1 MYQITNNCVGCH
13 NCATECPMQA
23 IDFVGCK
30 YEIDQD
36 KCVSCGLCAKVC
48 HTASIVD
55 TEAADSVPAHD
66 LIVRRADVVVC
77 GAGTGLVAA
86 VRAAMAGKKVVVL
99 EKSSR
104 LGGNTDYA
112 HAFFPVHTKWHE
124 RAGMEDCRE
133 QAIRHY
139 LEVTDHVLEEDVLRT
154 AVYGCGEF
162 FDWLCQFGTCEQVYR
177 LVNLG
182 DADAHG
188 PIYGPGLLD
197 FPNRIRDNL
206 NCRDDSIGPGWGG
219 TYVKYT
225 MLEAIEKLNLDV
237 EILLEHGAVHLLT
250 DAEGAISGVV
260 ADDPGGQTQVNAP
273 VVILAT
279 GGFGKS
285 DEKLKEFAPWF
296 FAGETPIHRFSVPT
310 DTGDGIDLLRELGV
324 EPDPERMY
332 VSMFGPKH
340 HPFNNALADI
350 ALEPDVPQF
359 NLNGTRWIDE
369 TGQLFAMTG
378 HIAQQPKEISWAIQG
393 RDVIESIAGRFR
405 ANPAMAARAWQF
417 ETWEQELEEEALLDT
432 PVKKADTLE
441 ELAEKCGMPVDAF
454 VNSVKRYNDFCARGA
469 DEDFG
474 KDARFLVPIP
484 DHGPY
489 YAIYGKRFSE
499 AAMGGLTVDG
509 QCRVL
514 RNDRTPIPGLYGVG
528 DATSAM
534 HRKGK
539 LAVISELTWAVA
551 SAYTSGGNAVEYL
564 DGKKEH
570 VGGAAL
576 CC

>member
-1 MYQITNNCVGCH
+1 
-13 NCATECPMQA
+13 MQA
-23 IDFVGCK
+23 IDYVGCK

-36 KCVSCGLCAKVC
+36 KCVKCGLCARVC
-48 HTASIVD
+48 HTASIIE
-55 TEAADSVPAHD
+55 TEDDRKAVPHD
-66 LIVRRADVVVC
+66 LIEKKADVVVC

-112 HAFFPVHTKWHE
+112 HAFFPVYTKWHE
-124 RAGMEDCRE
+124 EAGMEDCRE
-133 QAIRHY
+133 KAIRHY
-139 LEVTDHVLEEDVLRT
+139 RAVTDNILEEDVLRT
-154 AVYGCGEF
+154 AVYGCGDF
-162 FDWLCQFGTCEQVYR
+162 FDWLCQFGTCGEVYH

-188 PIYGPGLLD
+188 PIYGPGLLE
-197 FPNRIRDNL
+197 FPTRIRDNL
-206 NCRDDSIGPGWGG
+206 NCRDDAIGPGWGG

-225 MLEAIEKLNLDV
+225 MLDAIEKLGLDV
-237 EILLEHGAVHLLT
+237 EILTEHEACHLLT
-250 DAEGAISGVV
+250 DDSGAITGIL
-260 ADDPGGQTQVNAP
+260 ARDPGGETRVDAP
-273 VVILAT
+273 AVILAT

-285 DEKLKEFAPWF
+285 DEKLKEFFPDF

-310 DTGDGIDLLRELGV
+310 DTGDGIAMLRELGV
-324 EPDPERMY
+324 EPDPQRLF
-332 VSMFGPKH
+332 VSVFGPKH
-340 HPFNNALADI
+340 HPFNNTLADI
-350 ALEPDVPQF
+350 ALEPEMLQV
-359 NLNGTRWIDE
+359 NLNGRRWINE
-369 TGQLFAMTG
+369 EGHLFGMTPVIG
-378 HIAQQPKEISWAIQG
+378 KQPKEISWSIQS
-393 RDVIESIAGRFR
+393 RDVIESIADRFLS
-405 ANPAMAARAWQF
+405 NPAFASKKNLYS
-417 ETWEQELEEEALLDT
+417 TWEQDLDEESLLDT

-441 ELAEKCGMPVDAF
+441 ELAEKCAMPASALLDTVR
-454 VNSVKRYNDFCARGA
+454 RYNEFCKTGK

-474 KDARFLVPIP
+474 KGGANLKPVS

-534 HRKGK
+534 HRRGQ
-539 LAVISELTWAVA
+539 LAVISELTWGVA
-551 SAYTSGGNAVEYL
+551 SAYTSGGNAASYL
-564 DGKKEH
+564 DEKTA
-570 VGGAAL
+570 GGAKT
-576 CC
+576 C

>member
-1 MYQITNNCVGCH
+1 MYQITKNCVGCH

-36 KCVSCGLCAKVC
+36 KCVQCGLCAKVC
-48 HTASIVD
+48 HTASIID
-55 TEAADSVPAHD
+55 TEAVCDVPAHER
-66 LIVRRADVVVC
+66 IVKEADVVVC
-77 GAGTGLVAA
+77 GAGTGLIAA

-112 HAFFPVHTKWHE
+112 HAYFPVYTKWHE
-124 RAGMEDCRE
+124 EAGMEDCRE
-133 QAIRHY
+133 KAIQHY
-139 LEVTDHVLEEDVLRT
+139 RTVTDGVLEEDVLRT
-154 AVYGCGEF
+154 AVYGCGAF
-162 FDWLCQFGTCEQVYR
+162 FDWLCGFGTCHEVYN

-206 NCRDDSIGPGWGG
+206 NCRDDAIGPGWGG

-225 MLEAIEKLNLDV
+225 MLEAIEKLRLDV
-237 EILLEHGAVHLLT
+237 EILTEHAARHLLT
-250 DAEGAISGVV
+250 DETGAITGVV
-260 ADDPGGQTQVNAP
+260 ADDPGGETQVNAP

-285 DEKLKEFAPWF
+285 DEKLREFAPWF

-310 DTGDGIDLLRELGV
+310 DTGDGIDMLRKLGV
-324 EPDPERMY
+324 EPNPERMY
-332 VSMFGPKH
+332 ISIFGPKH
-340 HPFNNALADI
+340 HPFNNVLADLALVPDALQVNLDGKRWVDESVGLHGMTPYI
-350 ALEPDVPQF
+350 A
-359 NLNGTRWIDE
+359 R
-369 TGQLFAMTG
+369 
-378 HIAQQPKEISWAIQG
+378 QPKEISWSVG
-393 RDVIESIAGRFR
+393 SRDDWKRR
-405 ANPAMAARAWQF
+405 ADGFLSNPAFAKRAWQF
-417 ETWEQELEEEALLDT
+417 ETWEAEMEEEALLDT
-432 PVKKADTLE
+432 PVKKADTLA
-441 ELAEKCGMPVDAF
+441 ELGRLCGMPEGALEETVR
-454 VNSVKRYNDFCARGA
+454 RYNELCARGK

-474 KDARFLVPIP
+474 KDARFLTPVCG
-484 DHGPY
+484 HGPY
-489 YAIYGKRFSE
+489 FAVYGQRFSE
-499 AAMGGLTVDG
+499 SAMGGLMVDG

-514 RNDRTPIPGLYGVG
+514 RNDGSPIPGLYGVG

-564 DGKKEH
+564 DGK
-570 VGGAAL
+570 AQ
-576 CC
+576 